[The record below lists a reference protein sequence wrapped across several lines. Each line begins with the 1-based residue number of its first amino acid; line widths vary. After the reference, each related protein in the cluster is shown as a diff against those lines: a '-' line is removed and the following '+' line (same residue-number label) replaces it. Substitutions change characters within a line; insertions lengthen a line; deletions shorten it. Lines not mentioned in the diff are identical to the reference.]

1 MSLVSPMTTP
11 SPSLLGSRKNSMT
24 SLSSLVSSAS
34 TIGELRTGSH
44 SSKTSSICGS
54 LADGTSPF
62 KQQNA
67 MNGGAHINH
76 YNATATTHPTEKHNI
91 LQNGHLNG
99 NSMLIQPNDS
109 GDFHSLQFQ
118 IDDNQPRIEMP
129 VSTGLRPGSSQSFTM
144 TTANRRPSNKGKT
157 FWTIIH
163 DTEIFW
169 SSYYSL
175 IITLFIFI

>member
-1 MSLVSPMTTP
+1 
-11 SPSLLGSRKNSMT
+11 MT

-54 LADGTSPF
+54 LADGTSPY

-67 MNGGAHINH
+67 MNGGAQINH

-99 NSMLIQPNDS
+99 NLMVIQPNDS

-144 TTANRRPSNKGKT
+144 TTANRRPSNNGKT
-157 FWTIIH
+157 FWTVIH
-163 DTEIFW
+163 DKEIPWKIICHVSLIFCFI
-169 SSYYSL
+169 YYSL
-175 IITLFIFI
+175 LITLFIFI